1 MTIYN
6 YFINFLEGLLLS
18 SFMAYYFNVKRK
30 KMYILIT
37 TIICFFEISISN
49 YYNTFDQLLIFIV
62 IATLFISLLK
72 LKTES
77 LFEKIIICSIAGI
90 FLYLANLLSM
100 LVTTFI
106 FNISTLEIYTKNYYV
121 FCTIL
126 SKFILLCF
134 IIFACIFKRHFY
146 DSLTMKNGWA
156 ILLLCLT
163 IEYTIAVLL
172 ETLLTGAFSTKKG
185 VSLTISLI
193 VISGLFLFIFRKLQ
207 TDNEKRLQYEL

>member
-77 LFEKIIICSIAGI
+77 LFEK
-90 FLYLANLLSM
+90 
-100 LVTTFI
+100 
-106 FNISTLEIYTKNYYV
+106 NYYL
-121 FCTIL
+121 FYSRNI
-126 SKFILLCF
+126 FILG
-134 IIFACIFKRHFY
+134 K
-146 DSLTMKNGWA
+146 
-156 ILLLCLT
+156 
-163 IEYTIAVLL
+163 
-172 ETLLTGAFSTKKG
+172 
-185 VSLTISLI
+185 LI
-193 VISGLFLFIFRKLQ
+193 VNACYNFYI
-207 TDNEKRLQYEL
+207 